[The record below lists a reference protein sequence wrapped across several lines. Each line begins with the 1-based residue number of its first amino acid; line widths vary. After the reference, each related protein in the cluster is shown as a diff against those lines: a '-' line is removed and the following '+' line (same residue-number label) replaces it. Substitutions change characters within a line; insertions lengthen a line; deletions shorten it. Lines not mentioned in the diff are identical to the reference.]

1 MNDMTS
7 PYQSLI
13 DVFLNDEVNNNVR
26 DINEVLGFISAISAS
41 PESLEL
47 QSWLPHLW
55 ELESDPTFSN
65 EDLAANFARAVIRFY
80 DHCILSYQEN
90 EQLILP
96 SDMWLDTEL
105 RFTEQANKFA
115 EGYLLGFEIIEPTWQ
130 KVTLKEGSEEANLL
144 QTMTWLISKMASPF
158 DNEPEVQALFD
169 QLHSP
174 QDIINLLPI
183 LLCGFGYMSVRITEG
198 E

>member
-7 PYQSLI
+7 PYQALI
-13 DVFLNDEVNNNVR
+13 AVFLNDEVKDNVR

-41 PESLEL
+41 PEPLEL
-47 QSWLPHLW
+47 QSWLPQLW
-55 ELESDPTFSN
+55 ELESDPTFSH
-65 EDLAANFARAVIRFY
+65 EDLAANFANAVIRFY
-80 DHCILSYQEN
+80 EHCILSYQEN
-90 EQLILP
+90 EPLILP
-96 SDMWLDTEL
+96 IEGWLDNDL
-105 RFTEQANKFA
+105 MFTEQGSKFA

-130 KVTLKEGSEEANLL
+130 KLSLKEDSEEANLL

-158 DNEPEVQALFD
+158 DNEAEVQALFD

-183 LLCGFGYMSVRITEG
+183 LLCGFGYMSVRITDSE
-198 E
+198 

>member
-1 MNDMTS
+1 MNDMTF

-55 ELESDPTFSN
+55 KLESDPTFSN
-65 EDLAANFARAVIRFY
+65 EDLAANFANAAIRFY

-90 EQLILP
+90 DPLILP
-96 SDMWLDTEL
+96 SDMWLDTDF
-105 RFTEQANKFA
+105 RFTEQGNKFA

-130 KVTLKEGSEEANLL
+130 KLTLKEGSEEANLL

>member
-1 MNDMTS
+1 MNDMTF

-13 DVFLNDEVNNNVR
+13 DVFLNDEVKDNVR

-41 PESLEL
+41 PEPLEL

-65 EDLAANFARAVIRFY
+65 EDLAADFANAAIRFY

-90 EQLILP
+90 EPLILP
-96 SDMWLDTEL
+96 SDMWLDTDL
-105 RFTEQANKFA
+105 RFTEQGNKFA

-130 KVTLKEGSEEANLL
+130 KLTLKEDSEEANLL
-144 QTMTWLISKMASPF
+144 QTMTWLISKMASPY